1 MKPADEGT
9 VTVEGMSDALDQLV
23 KATDALD
30 VLGKGGDASNV
41 EHSGHNDERGKV
53 GGGRADRSD
62 AGGLDNMM
70 VGKMAE
76 AGIPVDMIADF
87 SAFMS
92 GKQSDD
98 EDEEEEEEN
107 GKMKGKPHG
116 KDAMH
121 GYDKSDPKPDAE
133 PLKKA
138 MDEFREDKD
147 VADAVDVSGYLEG
160 FTAKTADMLDGIRKA
175 MQDTS
180 NSQASVNAMQS
191 RALHQMG
198 SLLKSQSGVID
209 VLADRLGIVEKQPN
223 AQRGAVT
230 DVGAKTLSKGMPGEA
245 GTGGESMIKSQREL
259 LNTLSYMNLEK
270 SIKQIGSQQTNEAI
284 YLLEGGGV
292 VSNEVTAAAEA
303 FLAQNPAEAETARTY
318 A

>member
-1 MKPADEGT
+1 MLKPDEGT
-9 VTVEGMSDALDQLV
+9 VTVEGMSTALDELV

-53 GGGRADRSD
+53 GGGRADRGD

-92 GKQSDD
+92 GKQS
-98 EDEEEEEEN
+98 EEEEEEEEDEN
-107 GKMKGKPHG
+107 GKMKDKNHM
-116 KDAMH
+116 K
-121 GYDKSDPKPDAE
+121 GYDKSDAKPDGE

-138 MDEFREDKD
+138 MDEYREDKD
-147 VADAVDVSGYLEG
+147 VADGVDVSGYLEG
-160 FTAKTADMLDGIRKA
+160 FTAKTADMIDGVRKS
-175 MQDTS
+175 MQASS
-180 NSQASVNAMQS
+180 NNQASVNAMQS
-191 RALHQMG
+191 RALHQIG
-198 SLLKSQSGVID
+198 SLLKSQSGVIE

-223 AQRGAVT
+223 PQRGAVT
-230 DVGAKTLSKGMPGEA
+230 DAGAKTLSKGMPGEA
-245 GTGGESMIKSQREL
+245 GTDGEAMIKSQREL

-292 VSNEVTAAAEA
+292 VSDEVTAAAEA
-303 FLAQNPAEAETARTY
+303 FLSQNPAEAETARTY